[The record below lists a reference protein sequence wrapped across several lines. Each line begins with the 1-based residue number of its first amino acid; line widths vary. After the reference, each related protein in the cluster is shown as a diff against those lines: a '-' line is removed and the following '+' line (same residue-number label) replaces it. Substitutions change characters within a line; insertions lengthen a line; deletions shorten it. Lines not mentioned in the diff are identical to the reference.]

1 MDPGNFEEGRP
12 GRLLQITTPR
22 QDWAFLPDQFPP
34 DWEFPAD
41 SWPLLAEAKQEL
53 ARLDGIARSLPNPQ
67 LLLRPLQ
74 SREALRSSSL
84 EGTHATP
91 QELLQFELLPRE
103 PTSES
108 DPANTHLEIANYSS
122 SLIRGIELL
131 DELPFC
137 LRLIR
142 ELHNTLLSGVRG
154 RGMAPGQFRT
164 TQNHIGSDFRF
175 NPPPPE
181 HLAECLD
188 NFEKNLN
195 NEELPYDPL
204 VYSYLLHYQFEAI
217 HPFLDGNGRVGRA
230 LLSLMI
236 FRYCGLSMPWLYMSP
251 FFERY
256 RDEYIDNLF
265 RISTH
270 GDWQRWIA
278 FCLRGTIEQA
288 VDSIERCDALQT
300 LREQFHELLASAGP
314 RAHSIVEGLFTSPVL
329 TAPGTARY
337 CRVSYPTAKSD
348 ILKLVGLEILVEIPD
363 SRPRLYYCDAILRI
377 AYREP

>member
-1 MDPGNFEEGRP
+1 M
-12 GRLLQITTPR
+12 
-22 QDWAFLPDQFPP
+22 
-34 DWEFPAD
+34 
-41 SWPLLAEAKQEL
+41 
-53 ARLDGIARSLPNPQ
+53 
-67 LLLRPLQ
+67 
-74 SREALRSSSL
+74 RSSSL
-84 EGTHATP
+84 EGTVATP

-103 PTSES
+103 PTSEN
-108 DPANTHLEIANYSS
+108 DPANTHLEVANYSS
-122 SLIRGIELL
+122 SLIRGIDLL

-154 RGMAPGQFRT
+154 RDKAPGQFRT

-175 NPPPPE
+175 NPPPSE
-181 HLAECLD
+181 HLSECLD

-195 NEELPYDPL
+195 NDELPYDPL
-204 VYSYLLHYQFEAI
+204 VCSYLLHYQFEAI

-265 RISTH
+265 RVSTH
-270 GDWQRWIA
+270 GDWQTWIT

-329 TAPGTARY
+329 TVPGTARY
-337 CRVSYPTAKSD
+337 HRVSYPTAKSD
-348 ILKLVGLEILVEIPD
+348 ILKLVDLEILAEIPD
-363 SRPRLYYCDAILRI
+363 SRPRFYYCNDIVGI